1 MCIKMKKEARVLNP
15 LVSGIIG
22 GAAIPVFSLLLML
35 CLAAV
40 FSGSADPASHVLLSA
55 CIAIALSGAAGGFLA
70 VKLGGALIS
79 GVYTAV
85 TALLILAAVSAFFP
99 ENSGIPARVLPPV
112 IASLSPLAGGYLG
125 MGRKQTKAD
134 VIKKAVRKR

>member
-1 MCIKMKKEARVLNP
+1 MKKETRLLNP
-15 LVSGIIG
+15 LLSGIIG
-22 GAAIPVFSLLLML
+22 GGTVPLTAVLLML

-40 FSGSADPASHVLLSA
+40 FAGAADPASHTLTAA
-55 CIAIALSGAAGGFLA
+55 CIAIGLSGMAGGFLA

>member
-1 MCIKMKKEARVLNP
+1 MKKETRLLNP
-15 LVSGIIG
+15 LLSGIIG
-22 GAAIPVFSLLLML
+22 GGTVPLTAVLLML

-40 FSGSADPASHVLLSA
+40 FAGTADPASHTLTAA

>member
-1 MCIKMKKEARVLNP
+1 MKKETRLLNP
-15 LVSGIIG
+15 LLSGIIG
-22 GAAIPVFSLLLML
+22 GGTVPLTAVLLML
-35 CLAAV
+35 CLAAA
-40 FSGSADPASHVLLSA
+40 FAGAADPASHTLTAA